1 MKTYLECIP
10 CFTRQA
16 FDAVSMVTEDEE
28 LRLRI
33 MRRVLEAA
41 SCFPADAPPPA
52 MGAEIHRLI
61 RREAGNPDP
70 YREIKRRANEFALG
84 LMPRLLDTV
93 TTSKNPFETS
103 LRLAIAG
110 NIMDW
115 GARPHGDISEAA
127 VERALQEALHAPL
140 EKGSP
145 GTFYERLMRV
155 DNVLYLADNAG
166 EIALD
171 RLFIGFL
178 PCPDI
183 TVAVKSGPVI
193 NDATMEDARQV
204 GLADRVCVIE
214 TGSDAPGTLLDECSE
229 DFRGRFAGAD
239 VIIAKGQGNYE
250 TLSDRPEEIVFLLK
264 AKCPVVARDIGCRMG
279 DMVLLDGSCADVAAA
294 QTAGGIEDARI

>member
-1 MKTYLECIP
+1 MKTCLECIP
-10 CFTRQA
+10 CFTQQA
-16 FDAVSMVTEDEE
+16 LDAVSIVTEDEE

-41 SCFPADAPPPA
+41 SRFPADTPPPA

-61 RREAGNPDP
+61 RRETGSPDP

-84 LMPRLLDTV
+84 LMPRLMRTV
-93 TTSKNPFETS
+93 TASRNPFETS

-115 GARPHGDISEAA
+115 GAKPHGDISEAA
-127 VERALQEALHAPL
+127 VERALEQALHAPL

-145 GTFYERLMRV
+145 GTFYERLMRA

-171 RLFIGFL
+171 SLFIGFI
-178 PCPDI
+178 PCPNI
-183 TVAVKSGPVI
+183 TVAVKSTPVI

-204 GLADRVCVIE
+204 GLTDQTRVVE
-214 TGSDAPGTLLDECSE
+214 TGSDAPGTLLEECSE
-229 DFRGRFAGAD
+229 DFRNRFSAAD
-239 VIIAKGQGNYE
+239 VIVAKGQGNYE

-264 AKCPVVARDIGCRMG
+264 AKCPVVARDIGCRVG
-279 DMVLLDGSCADVAAA
+279 DLVLLDGSRANVVVAA
-294 QTAGGIEDARI
+294 TAGETEDARI